1 MMAPV
6 MIMSV
11 MIVPGMVVPGMVAV
25 MIAGM
30 GPAITMVMAL
40 VVRVPLPAPAVL
52 FVALFVALFVVVMPV
67 SGFLGMYRSHVARS
81 CSAEHRWVA
90 ASWHP
95 SRDHQARFAAVT
107 GKGWP
112 SPAKLGNSPS
122 SDATIKGRCP

>member
-11 MIVPGMVVPGMVAV
+11 MIVPGMVAV

-40 VVRVPLPAPAVL
+40 VVRVPLPAPAV
-52 FVALFVALFVVVMPV
+52 LFVALFVVVMPV